1 MLTSASPVLYCK
13 SRFIRLKGQ
22 RDAQMPKAK
31 VLAFINYKGGV
42 AKTTTTYHVGCSLA
56 QHLEKRVL
64 LVDIDPQT
72 NLTFLCASIEDWEK
86 FKKSKGTINSMYRRY
101 LEGKSLDPKYFIWK
115 EPVGGSIKRRIRG
128 LDLIPCDID
137 LLGEDLG
144 GGDLAGPIP
153 SFELLKRHAGKYIK
167 DRSFLRKALREVEN
181 DYDYILIDCPPNLY
195 LMTQNALVASR
206 WYVVTAIPDH
216 LSTIG
221 LSILQQ
227 KAHKIGESFRH
238 AHTLAGDDATPVRTA
253 ELGGVI
259 FVRVRLGGSMI
270 TNVHFSTM
278 VQVRNSL
285 GNGVCFDG
293 RTTELIGYG
302 EAAEQSLPVWMTN
315 TKNAISAAG
324 KGEYQRIT
332 KELAE
337 RF

>member
-1 MLTSASPVLYCK
+1 
-13 SRFIRLKGQ
+13 
-22 RDAQMPKAK
+22 MPKATI
-31 VLAFINYKGGV
+31 LSFINYKGGV
-42 AKTTTTYHVGCSLA
+42 AKTTTTYHVGCSLV
-56 QHLEKRVL
+56 QHLGKRVL

-72 NLTFLCASIEDWEK
+72 NLTFLCSSIVDWES

-101 LEGKSLDPKYFIWK
+101 LEGKSLDPKHFIWQQ
-115 EPVGGSIKRRIRG
+115 PVGASIKQRIRG

-144 GGDLAGPIP
+144 GGDLAGTVP
-153 SFELLKRHAGKYIK
+153 SFELLKRHADKYIK
-167 DRSFLRKALREVEN
+167 DRSFLRKALREVED

-227 KAHKIGESFRH
+227 KASRIGQCFKH
-238 AHTLAGDDATPVRTA
+238 AHTLAGSDATHVHTA
-253 ELGGVI
+253 EMGGVI

-278 VQVRNSL
+278 LQVGQSL
-285 GNGVCFDG
+285 GDGVCFKDH
-293 RTTELIGYG
+293 TTELIGYG
-302 EAAEQSLPVWMTN
+302 EAAEQSLPVWMTD
-315 TKNAISAAG
+315 TRNAISAAK
-324 KGEYQRIT
+324 KGEYKSIT
-332 KELAE
+332 KELAM
-337 RF
+337 RFQSQ